1 MFMKNRNILLKNAL
15 DAAGISQ
22 EKLAVELGVSRAAV
36 SERLNK
42 DVKIDSIDFVLAVCK
57 LTGHRFTDF
66 VSLSEEEVT
75 QANEPVQV
83 YGWKAQLMKG
93 LEMLEQEIKKRS

>member
-15 DAAGISQ
+15 DDAGVSQ
-22 EKLAVELGVSRAAV
+22 EKLAHELGVSRAAV

-42 DVKIDSIDFVLAVCK
+42 DNKIDSIDFVLAVCR

-66 VSLSEEEVT
+66 VNIGETMLVLR
-75 QANEPVQV
+75 EPPEL
-83 YGWKAQLMKG
+83 YGWKAQVLKG
-93 LEMLEQEIKKRS
+93 LEMLEQEIKNKV

>member
-1 MFMKNRNILLKNAL
+1 MKNRNILLKNAL

-42 DVKIDSIDFVLAVCK
+42 DVKIDSIDFVLAVCR

-66 VSLSEEEVT
+66 VMLSEEVT
-75 QANEPVQV
+75 QANEPAPA
-83 YGWKAQLMKG
+83 YGWKAQVLKG
-93 LEMLEQEIKKRS
+93 LEMLEQEIRKRS